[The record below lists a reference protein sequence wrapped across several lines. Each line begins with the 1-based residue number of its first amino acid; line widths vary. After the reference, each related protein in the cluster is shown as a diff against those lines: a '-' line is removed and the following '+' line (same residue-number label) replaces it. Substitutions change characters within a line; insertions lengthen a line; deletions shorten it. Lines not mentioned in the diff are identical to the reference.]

1 MMHHM
6 IGYVRITPHV
16 SLAAAGFLAC
26 SFCEPLALPLGARQL
41 LLLVGGRKDA
51 EERVHALLGRHTWQ
65 RCGVEVRLVG
75 RATAAGDE
83 TQPANALFAFF
94 SFSMPRITRSGLK
107 PLSSIRNARSLEQH
121 EPAANNITTT
131 RGDEYEVSGK
141 GWLVERT
148 SLHPCRPI

>member
-1 MMHHM
+1 MVTRGVLQMMHHM

-65 RCGVEVRLVG
+65 RCGGCGEIG
-75 RATAAGDE
+75 WAAGDE
-83 TQPANALFAFF
+83 TQPADVLFAFF
-94 SFSMPRITRSGLK
+94 SFSMPRI
-107 PLSSIRNARSLEQH
+107 
-121 EPAANNITTT
+121 NN
-131 RGDEYEVSGK
+131 
-141 GWLVERT
+141 GWG
-148 SLHPCRPI
+148 